1 MRKKR
6 APKRE
11 VLPDPIYN
19 SELMSRLINMVMYSG
34 KKATAEAA
42 VYKAMDLI
50 TKKSKLNTQ
59 EELLEFFFQA
69 LENIKPQVQVK
80 SRRVGGATYQVPVE
94 VAPER
99 QMALAMRWLIS
110 YSRGRKGKP
119 MYLSLANE
127 LIDAYN
133 NTGSAVK
140 KKDDTHR
147 MAAANKAFAHYRW

>member
-11 VLPDPIYN
+11 VLPDSRYN
-19 SELMSRLINMVMYSG
+19 SELMSRLINMVMQDG
-34 KKATAEAA
+34 KKATAEKV
-42 VYKAMDLI
+42 VYKAMDAVA
-50 TKKSKLNTQ
+50 KKVKDTDA
-59 EELLEFFFQA
+59 LEVFFQA

-94 VAPER
+94 VAPDR
-99 QMALAMRWLIS
+99 QMALAMRWLIT
-110 YSRGRKGKP
+110 YSANRKGKP
-119 MYLSLANE
+119 MHINLSNE
-127 LIDAYN
+127 LVDAYN

>member
-11 VLPDPIYN
+11 VLPDSRYN
-19 SELMSRLINMVMYSG
+19 SELMSRLINMVMESG
-34 KKATAEAA
+34 KKSTAEKI
-42 VYKAMDLI
+42 VYKAMDEI
-50 TKKSKLNTQ
+50 AKKFPDK
-59 EELLEFFFQA
+59 EPLEVFFQA

-94 VAPER
+94 VAPNR
-99 QMALAMRWLIS
+99 QLALAMRWLIS
-110 YSRGRKGKP
+110 YSRGRSGKP
-119 MYLSLANE
+119 MYISLANE
-127 LIDAYN
+127 LMDAFN

>member
-11 VLPDPIYN
+11 VLPDSRYN
-19 SELMSRLINMVMYSG
+19 SELMSRLINMVMQDG
-34 KKATAEAA
+34 KKATAERV
-42 VYKAMDLI
+42 VYKAMDEVA
-50 TKKSKLNTQ
+50 KKVKDADA
-59 EELLEFFFQA
+59 LEVFFQA

-94 VAPER
+94 VAPDR
-99 QMALAMRWLIS
+99 QMALAMRWLIT
-110 YSRGRKGKP
+110 YSANRKGKP
-119 MYLSLANE
+119 MHINLSNE
-127 LIDAYN
+127 LVDAYN

>member
-11 VLPDPIYN
+11 VLPDSRYN
-19 SELMSRLINMVMYSG
+19 SELMSRLINMVMSDG
-34 KKATAEAA
+34 KKATAEKV
-42 VYKAMDLI
+42 VYKAMDAVA
-50 TKKSKLNTQ
+50 KKVKDADA
-59 EELLEFFFQA
+59 LEVFFQA

-94 VAPER
+94 VAPDR
-99 QMALAMRWLIS
+99 QMALAMRWLIT
-110 YSRGRKGKP
+110 YSANRKGKP
-119 MYLSLANE
+119 MHINLSNE
-127 LIDAYN
+127 LVDAYN

>member
-11 VLPDPIYN
+11 VLPDSKYN
-19 SELMSRLINMVMYSG
+19 SELMSRLINMVMVDG
-34 KKATAEAA
+34 KKSTSEKIVYTAMNVIA
-42 VYKAMDLI
+42 
-50 TKKSKLNTQ
+50 KKFPDV
-59 EELLEFFFQA
+59 EPLEVFFQA

-119 MYLSLANE
+119 MHLSLANE

>member
-11 VLPDPIYN
+11 VLPDSRYN
-19 SELMSRLINMVMYSG
+19 SELMSRLINMVMQDG
-34 KKATAEAA
+34 KKATAEKV
-42 VYKAMDLI
+42 VYKAMDAVA
-50 TKKSKLNTQ
+50 KKVKDADA
-59 EELLEFFFQA
+59 LEVFFQA

-94 VAPER
+94 VAPDR

-110 YSRGRKGKP
+110 YSANRKGKP
-119 MYLSLANE
+119 MHINLSNE
-127 LIDAYN
+127 LVDAYN

>member
-6 APKRE
+6 APKRD

-19 SELMSRLINMVMYSG
+19 SELMSRLINMVMSDG
-34 KKATAEAA
+34 KKATASTI
-42 VYKAMDLI
+42 VYKAMDYI
-50 TKKSKLNTQ
+50 TKKSNLSND

-110 YSRGRKGKP
+110 YSRGRKGKS

-127 LIDAYN
+127 LIDANN

>member
-11 VLPDPIYN
+11 VLPDSRYN
-19 SELMSRLINMVMYSG
+19 SELMSRLINMVMQDG
-34 KKATAEAA
+34 KKATAEKV
-42 VYKAMDLI
+42 VYKAMDAVA
-50 TKKSKLNTQ
+50 KKVKDADA
-59 EELLEFFFQA
+59 LEVFFQA

-94 VAPER
+94 VAPDR
-99 QMALAMRWLIS
+99 QMALAMRWLIT
-110 YSRGRKGKP
+110 YSANRKGKP
-119 MYLSLANE
+119 MHINLSNE
-127 LIDAYN
+127 LVDAYN

>member
-11 VLPDPIYN
+11 VLPDSRYN
-19 SELMSRLINMVMYSG
+19 SELMSRLINMVMSDG
-34 KKATAEAA
+34 KKATAEKV
-42 VYKAMDLI
+42 VYKAMDEVA
-50 TKKSKLNTQ
+50 KKVKDADA
-59 EELLEFFFQA
+59 LEVFFQA

-94 VAPER
+94 VAPDR
-99 QMALAMRWLIS
+99 QMALAMRWLIT
-110 YSRGRKGKP
+110 YSANRKGKP
-119 MYLSLANE
+119 MHINLSNE
-127 LIDAYN
+127 LVDAYN

>member
-11 VLPDPIYN
+11 VLPDSRYN
-19 SELMSRLINMVMYSG
+19 SELMSRLINMVMSDG
-34 KKATAEAA
+34 KKATAEKV
-42 VYKAMDLI
+42 VYKAMDQVA
-50 TKKSKLNTQ
+50 KKVKDA
-59 EELLEFFFQA
+59 EALEVFFQA

-94 VAPER
+94 VAPDR
-99 QMALAMRWLIS
+99 QMALAMRWLIT
-110 YSRGRKGKP
+110 YSAGRKGKP
-119 MYLSLANE
+119 MHINLSNE
-127 LIDAYN
+127 LVDAYN